1 MPEVQE
7 EMRRVLAAHGPP
19 ETTRTSRRRRGRRAS
34 TGRRRVPERLG
45 QRPGRWC
52 PWPPRPRP
60 RPPGAPAAAV
70 WTAGSSLLLP
80 GSAACRST
88 DEPNPGR
95 GPVPARPSRAGT
107 ASTLTWIPGRS
118 RPRRGGARRRPPRRR
133 LARRWRHARS
143 PSGTS
148 APSIRTIRR
157 LGSDPRGMGQRSAPV
172 RPSAPF
178 DHGPV
183 SDGRPSRTSPR
194 RQRLHSPSWTAPAP
208 WVSGEGQP

>member
-60 RPPGAPAAAV
+60 RPPGAPAVAV

-95 GPVPARPSRAGT
+95 GPVPARSSRAGT

-157 LGSDPRGMGQRSAPV
+157 LLALTHAGWANAARLCGLRRLSTTVRYPMGGPQGHRRGASASTHPL
-172 RPSAPF
+172 
-178 DHGPV
+178 GP
-183 SDGRPSRTSPR
+183 PR
-194 RQRLHSPSWTAPAP
+194 RRR
-208 WVSGEGQP
+208 